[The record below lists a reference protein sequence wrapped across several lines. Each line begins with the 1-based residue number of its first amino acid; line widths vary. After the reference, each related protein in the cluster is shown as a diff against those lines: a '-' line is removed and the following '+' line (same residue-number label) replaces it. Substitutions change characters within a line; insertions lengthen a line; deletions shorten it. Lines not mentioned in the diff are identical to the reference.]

1 MNDNK
6 RDVYDILNALEE
18 AEKKK
23 SEQKN
28 SVERTQ
34 AGRNVSKSETGQERT
49 ISERR
54 ASANT
59 STVRR
64 NAEDDASKTKTMQR
78 KPADST
84 QQRTRS
90 SQTRQTSGT
99 QSMKKRPQREYEVIS
114 ENKSD
119 AKNNKKKKE
128 PKKKRTNHLARLI
141 VLLVVIVV
149 ISVSL
154 SGVIISFGR
163 DMLGVGRSNET
174 VVVTVQDGATVNDIA
189 QMLKDDGIIR
199 NPKFFRLFSKISK
212 TDSLFIAGDHEVRA
226 DMAYETLIKAL
237 TSDAISD
244 ENSVSVTFVE
254 GTTLPEA
261 AETLEIE
268 GVCDADE
275 FIEAFNKADNY
286 GLEYEKH
293 MPTFSNNSKFYKMEG
308 YLFPDTYTF
317 YKDMS
322 PDLVCQKILKNFDS
336 KFTADMYAK
345 MDSEKMSL
353 DDVIILASMVQ
364 KEAGTAEDMP
374 LVASVF
380 LNRLKDS
387 NTYPRLQSDAT
398 STYVEDTIKPHISE
412 IDQELFDAYDTY
424 TCTGLPAGAICNPGL
439 DAINAVLNPANTDY
453 YYFYSD
459 MKTGETFFA
468 ETYEEHLAN
477 IDKVNEKYGIKT
489 TDESEDSTDDSET
502 SEENNE

>member
-6 RDVYDILNALEE
+6 KDVYDILNALEE
-18 AEKKK
+18 EQKRK
-23 SEQKN
+23 SEQRN
-28 SVERTQ
+28 TAERT
-34 AGRNVSKSETGQERT
+34 V
-49 ISERR
+49 SERR
-54 ASANT
+54 VSANN
-59 STVRR
+59 SAVRR
-64 NAEDDASKTKTMQR
+64 NAEEDNSKTKTMQR
-78 KPADST
+78 NAVEQA
-84 QQRTRS
+84 QQRTGS
-90 SQTRQTSGT
+90 SQTRQTGT
-99 QSMKKRPQREYEVIS
+99 QSIKKRPQREYEVIS

-119 AKNNKKKKE
+119 AKNKKKKKE
-128 PKKKRTNHLARLI
+128 TKKKKSNHLARLFA
-141 VLLVVIVV
+141 LLAVIVV

-154 SGVIISFGR
+154 SAVIISFGR
-163 DMLGVGRSNET
+163 DMLGVGRSSET

-189 QMLKDDGIIR
+189 QMLKDDGIIK

-244 ENSVSVTFVE
+244 ENAVSVTFVE

-261 AETLEIE
+261 AEALEIE
-268 GVCDADE
+268 GVCNADD

-293 MPTFSNNSKFYKMEG
+293 MPAFSNNSKFYKMEG

-336 KFTADMYAK
+336 KITSDMYAK

-353 DDVIILASMVQ
+353 DDVIILASIVQ
-364 KEAGTAEDMP
+364 KEAGTAQDMP

-380 LNRLKDS
+380 LNRLKNS

-439 DAINAVLNPANTDY
+439 DAINAVLNPAKTDY
-453 YYFYSD
+453 FYFYSD

-489 TDESEDSTDDSET
+489 TDESDESTDDSET
-502 SEENNE
+502 SEENDE

>member
-6 RDVYDILNALEE
+6 KDVYDILNALEE
-18 AEKKK
+18 EQKRK
-23 SEQKN
+23 SEQRN
-28 SVERTQ
+28 TAERT
-34 AGRNVSKSETGQERT
+34 V
-49 ISERR
+49 SERR
-54 ASANT
+54 VSANN
-59 STVRR
+59 SAVRR
-64 NAEDDASKTKTMQR
+64 NAEEDNSKTKTMQR
-78 KPADST
+78 NAVEQA
-84 QQRTRS
+84 QQRTGS
-90 SQTRQTSGT
+90 SQTRHTGT
-99 QSMKKRPQREYEVIS
+99 QPIKKRPQREYEVIS

-119 AKNNKKKKE
+119 AKNKKKKKE
-128 PKKKRTNHLARLI
+128 TKKKKSNHLARLI
-141 VLLVVIVV
+141 ALLAVIVV

-154 SGVIISFGR
+154 SAVIISFGR
-163 DMLGVGRSNET
+163 DMLGVGRSSET

-189 QMLKDDGIIR
+189 QMLKDDGIIK

-244 ENSVSVTFVE
+244 ENAVSVTFVE

-261 AETLEIE
+261 AEALEIE
-268 GVCDADE
+268 GVCNADD

-293 MPTFSNNSKFYKMEG
+293 MPAFSNNSKFYKMEG

-336 KFTADMYAK
+336 KITPDMYAK

-353 DDVIILASMVQ
+353 DDVIILASIVQ
-364 KEAGTAEDMP
+364 KEAGTAQDMP

-380 LNRLKDS
+380 LNRLKNS

-439 DAINAVLNPANTDY
+439 DAINAVLNPAKTDY
-453 YYFYSD
+453 FYFYSD

-489 TDESEDSTDDSET
+489 TDESNESTDDSET

>member
-6 RDVYDILNALEE
+6 KDVYDILNALEE
-18 AEKKK
+18 EQKRK
-23 SEQKN
+23 SEQRN
-28 SVERTQ
+28 MAERT
-34 AGRNVSKSETGQERT
+34 V
-49 ISERR
+49 SERR
-54 ASANT
+54 VSANN
-59 STVRR
+59 SAVRR
-64 NAEDDASKTKTMQR
+64 NAEEDNSKTKTMQR
-78 KPADST
+78 NAVEQA
-84 QQRTRS
+84 QQRTGS
-90 SQTRQTSGT
+90 SQTRQTGT
-99 QSMKKRPQREYEVIS
+99 QSIKKRPQREYEVIS

-119 AKNNKKKKE
+119 AKNKKKKKE
-128 PKKKRTNHLARLI
+128 TKKKKSNHLARLFA
-141 VLLVVIVV
+141 LLAVIVV

-154 SGVIISFGR
+154 SAVIISFGR
-163 DMLGVGRSNET
+163 DMLGVGRSSET

-189 QMLKDDGIIR
+189 QMLKDDGIIK

-244 ENSVSVTFVE
+244 ENAVSVTFVE

-261 AETLEIE
+261 AEALEIE
-268 GVCDADE
+268 GVCNADD

-293 MPTFSNNSKFYKMEG
+293 MPAFSNNSKFYKMEG

-336 KFTADMYAK
+336 KITSDMYAK

-353 DDVIILASMVQ
+353 DDVIILASIVQ
-364 KEAGTAEDMP
+364 KEAGTAQDMP

-380 LNRLKDS
+380 LNRLKNS

-439 DAINAVLNPANTDY
+439 DAINAVLNSAKTDY
-453 YYFYSD
+453 FYFYSD

-489 TDESEDSTDDSET
+489 TDESDESTDDSET
-502 SEENNE
+502 SEENDE

>member
-6 RDVYDILNALEE
+6 KDVYDILNALEE
-18 AEKKK
+18 EQKRK
-23 SEQKN
+23 SEQRN
-28 SVERTQ
+28 TAERT
-34 AGRNVSKSETGQERT
+34 V
-49 ISERR
+49 SERR
-54 ASANT
+54 VSANN
-59 STVRR
+59 SAVRR
-64 NAEDDASKTKTMQR
+64 NAEEDNSKTKTMQR
-78 KPADST
+78 NAVEQA
-84 QQRTRS
+84 QQRTGS
-90 SQTRQTSGT
+90 SQTRHTGT
-99 QSMKKRPQREYEVIS
+99 QPIKKRPQREYEVIS

-119 AKNNKKKKE
+119 AKNKKKKKE
-128 PKKKRTNHLARLI
+128 TKKKKSNHLARLI
-141 VLLVVIVV
+141 ALLAVIVV

-154 SGVIISFGR
+154 SAVIISFGR
-163 DMLGVGRSNET
+163 DMLGVGRSSET

-189 QMLKDDGIIR
+189 QMLKDDGIIK

-244 ENSVSVTFVE
+244 ENAVSVTFVE

-261 AETLEIE
+261 AEALEIE
-268 GVCDADE
+268 GVCNADD

-293 MPTFSNNSKFYKMEG
+293 MPAFSNNSKFYKMEG

-336 KFTADMYAK
+336 KITSDMYAK

-353 DDVIILASMVQ
+353 DDVIILASIVQ
-364 KEAGTAEDMP
+364 KEAGTAQDMP

-380 LNRLKDS
+380 LNRLKNS

-424 TCTGLPAGAICNPGL
+424 TCTGFPAGAICNPGL
-439 DAINAVLNPANTDY
+439 DAINAVLNPAKTDY
-453 YYFYSD
+453 FYFYSD

-489 TDESEDSTDDSET
+489 TDESDESTDDSET

>member
-6 RDVYDILNALEE
+6 KDVYDILNALEE
-18 AEKKK
+18 EQKRK
-23 SEQKN
+23 SEQRN
-28 SVERTQ
+28 TAERT
-34 AGRNVSKSETGQERT
+34 V
-49 ISERR
+49 SERR
-54 ASANT
+54 VSANN
-59 STVRR
+59 SAVRR
-64 NAEDDASKTKTMQR
+64 NAEEDNSKTKTMQR
-78 KPADST
+78 NAVEQA
-84 QQRTRS
+84 QQRTGS
-90 SQTRQTSGT
+90 SQTRQTGT
-99 QSMKKRPQREYEVIS
+99 QPIKKRPQREYEVIS

-119 AKNNKKKKE
+119 EKNKKKKKE
-128 PKKKRTNHLARLI
+128 TKKKKSNHLARLI
-141 VLLVVIVV
+141 ALLAVIVV

-154 SGVIISFGR
+154 SAVIISFGR
-163 DMLGVGRSNET
+163 DMLGVGRSSET

-189 QMLKDDGIIR
+189 QMLKDDGIIK

-244 ENSVSVTFVE
+244 ENAVSVTFVE

-261 AETLEIE
+261 AEALEIE
-268 GVCDADE
+268 GVCNADD

-293 MPTFSNNSKFYKMEG
+293 MPAFSNNSKFYKMEG

-336 KFTADMYAK
+336 KITSDMYAK

-353 DDVIILASMVQ
+353 DDVIILASIVQ
-364 KEAGTAEDMP
+364 KEAGTAQDMP

-380 LNRLKDS
+380 LNRLKNS

-424 TCTGLPAGAICNPGL
+424 TCTGLPAGAICNPGR
-439 DAINAVLNPANTDY
+439 DAINAVLNPAKTDY
-453 YYFYSD
+453 FYFYSD

-477 IDKVNEKYGIKT
+477 IDKVNEKY
-489 TDESEDSTDDSET
+489 
-502 SEENNE
+502 

>member
-6 RDVYDILNALEE
+6 KDVYDILNALEE
-18 AEKKK
+18 EQKRK
-23 SEQKN
+23 SEQRN
-28 SVERTQ
+28 TAERT
-34 AGRNVSKSETGQERT
+34 V
-49 ISERR
+49 SERR
-54 ASANT
+54 VSANN
-59 STVRR
+59 SAVRR
-64 NAEDDASKTKTMQR
+64 NAEEDNSKTKTMQR
-78 KPADST
+78 NAVEQA
-84 QQRTRS
+84 QQRTGS
-90 SQTRQTSGT
+90 SQTRQTGT
-99 QSMKKRPQREYEVIS
+99 QSIKKRPQREYEVIS

-119 AKNNKKKKE
+119 AKNKKKKKE
-128 PKKKRTNHLARLI
+128 TKKKKSNHLARLFA
-141 VLLVVIVV
+141 LLAVIVV

-154 SGVIISFGR
+154 SAVIISFGR
-163 DMLGVGRSNET
+163 DMLGVGRSSET

-189 QMLKDDGIIR
+189 QMLKDDGIIK

-244 ENSVSVTFVE
+244 ENAVSVTFVE

-261 AETLEIE
+261 AEALEIE
-268 GVCDADE
+268 GVCNADD

-293 MPTFSNNSKFYKMEG
+293 MPAFSNNSKFYKMEG

-336 KFTADMYAK
+336 KITSDMYAK

-353 DDVIILASMVQ
+353 DDVIILASIVQ
-364 KEAGTAEDMP
+364 KEAGTAQDMP

-380 LNRLKDS
+380 LNRLKNS

-439 DAINAVLNPANTDY
+439 DAINAVLNPAKTDY
-453 YYFYSD
+453 FYFYSD

-489 TDESEDSTDDSET
+489 TDESDESTDDSET

>member
-6 RDVYDILNALEE
+6 KDVYDILNALEE
-18 AEKKK
+18 EQKRK
-23 SEQKN
+23 SEQRN
-28 SVERTQ
+28 TAERT
-34 AGRNVSKSETGQERT
+34 V
-49 ISERR
+49 SERR
-54 ASANT
+54 VSANN
-59 STVRR
+59 SAVRR
-64 NAEDDASKTKTMQR
+64 NAEEDNSKTKTMQR
-78 KPADST
+78 NAVEQA
-84 QQRTRS
+84 QQRTGS
-90 SQTRQTSGT
+90 SQTRHTGT
-99 QSMKKRPQREYEVIS
+99 QPIKKRPQREYEVIS

-119 AKNNKKKKE
+119 EKNKKKKKE
-128 PKKKRTNHLARLI
+128 TKKKKSNHLARLI
-141 VLLVVIVV
+141 ALLAVIVV

-154 SGVIISFGR
+154 SAVIISFGR
-163 DMLGVGRSNET
+163 DMLGVGRSSET

-189 QMLKDDGIIR
+189 QMLKDDGIIK

-244 ENSVSVTFVE
+244 ENAVSVTFVE

-261 AETLEIE
+261 AEALEIE
-268 GVCDADE
+268 GVCNADD

-293 MPTFSNNSKFYKMEG
+293 MPAFSNNSKFYKMEG

-336 KFTADMYAK
+336 KITSDMYAK

-353 DDVIILASMVQ
+353 DDVIILASIVQ
-364 KEAGTAEDMP
+364 KEAGTAQDMP

-380 LNRLKDS
+380 LNRLKNS

-439 DAINAVLNPANTDY
+439 DAINAVLNPAKTDY
-453 YYFYSD
+453 FYFYSD

-489 TDESEDSTDDSET
+489 TDESDESTDDSET
-502 SEENNE
+502 SEENDE

>member
-6 RDVYDILNALEE
+6 KDVYDILNALEE
-18 AEKKK
+18 EQKRK
-23 SEQKN
+23 SEQRN
-28 SVERTQ
+28 TAERT
-34 AGRNVSKSETGQERT
+34 V
-49 ISERR
+49 SERR
-54 ASANT
+54 VSANN
-59 STVRR
+59 SAVRR
-64 NAEDDASKTKTMQR
+64 NAEEDNSKTKTMQR
-78 KPADST
+78 NAVEQAK
-84 QQRTRS
+84 QRTGS
-90 SQTRQTSGT
+90 SQTRHTGT
-99 QSMKKRPQREYEVIS
+99 QPIKKRPQREYEVIS

-119 AKNNKKKKE
+119 AKNKKKKKE
-128 PKKKRTNHLARLI
+128 TKKKKSNHLARLFA
-141 VLLVVIVV
+141 LLAVIVV

-154 SGVIISFGR
+154 SAVIISFGR
-163 DMLGVGRSNET
+163 DMLGVGRSSET

-189 QMLKDDGIIR
+189 QMLKDDGIIK

-244 ENSVSVTFVE
+244 ENAVSVTFVE

-261 AETLEIE
+261 AEALEIE
-268 GVCDADE
+268 GVCNADD

-293 MPTFSNNSKFYKMEG
+293 MPAFSNNSKFYKMEG

-336 KFTADMYAK
+336 KITSDMYAK

-353 DDVIILASMVQ
+353 DDVIILASIVQ
-364 KEAGTAEDMP
+364 KEAGTAQDMP

-380 LNRLKDS
+380 LNRLKNS

-439 DAINAVLNPANTDY
+439 DAINAVLNPAKTDY
-453 YYFYSD
+453 FYFYSD

-489 TDESEDSTDDSET
+489 TDESDESTDDSET

>member
-6 RDVYDILNALEE
+6 KDVYDILNALEE
-18 AEKKK
+18 EQKRK
-23 SEQKN
+23 SEQRN
-28 SVERTQ
+28 MAERT
-34 AGRNVSKSETGQERT
+34 V
-49 ISERR
+49 SERR
-54 ASANT
+54 VSANN
-59 STVRR
+59 SAVRR
-64 NAEDDASKTKTMQR
+64 NAEEDNSKTKTMQR
-78 KPADST
+78 NAVEQA
-84 QQRTRS
+84 QQRTGS
-90 SQTRQTSGT
+90 SQTRHTGT
-99 QSMKKRPQREYEVIS
+99 QPIKKRPQREYEVIS

-119 AKNNKKKKE
+119 EKNKKKKKE
-128 PKKKRTNHLARLI
+128 TKKKKSNHLARLI
-141 VLLVVIVV
+141 ALLAVIVV

-154 SGVIISFGR
+154 SAVIISFGR
-163 DMLGVGRSNET
+163 DMLGVGRSSET

-189 QMLKDDGIIR
+189 QMLKDDGIIK

-244 ENSVSVTFVE
+244 ENAVSVTFVE

-261 AETLEIE
+261 AEALEIE
-268 GVCDADE
+268 GVCNADD

-293 MPTFSNNSKFYKMEG
+293 MPAFSNNSKFYKMEG

-336 KFTADMYAK
+336 KITSDMYAK

-353 DDVIILASMVQ
+353 DDVIILASIVQ
-364 KEAGTAEDMP
+364 KEAGTAQDMP

-380 LNRLKDS
+380 LNRLKNS

-424 TCTGLPAGAICNPGL
+424 TCTGLPAGAICNPGR
-439 DAINAVLNPANTDY
+439 DAINAVLNPAKTDY
-453 YYFYSD
+453 FYFYSD

-489 TDESEDSTDDSET
+489 TDESDESTDDSET
-502 SEENNE
+502 SEENDE

>member
-6 RDVYDILNALEE
+6 KDVYDILNALEE
-18 AEKKK
+18 EQKRK
-23 SEQKN
+23 SEQRN
-28 SVERTQ
+28 MAERT
-34 AGRNVSKSETGQERT
+34 V
-49 ISERR
+49 SERR
-54 ASANT
+54 VSANN
-59 STVRR
+59 SAVRR
-64 NAEDDASKTKTMQR
+64 NAEEDNSKTKTMQR
-78 KPADST
+78 NAVEQA
-84 QQRTRS
+84 QQRTGS
-90 SQTRQTSGT
+90 SQTRHTGT
-99 QSMKKRPQREYEVIS
+99 QPIKKRPQREYEVIS

-119 AKNNKKKKE
+119 AKNKKKKKE
-128 PKKKRTNHLARLI
+128 TKKKKSNHLARLFA
-141 VLLVVIVV
+141 LLAVIVV

-154 SGVIISFGR
+154 SAVIISFGR
-163 DMLGVGRSNET
+163 DMLGVGRSSET

-189 QMLKDDGIIR
+189 QMLKDDGIIK

-244 ENSVSVTFVE
+244 ENAVSVTFVE

-261 AETLEIE
+261 AEALEIE
-268 GVCDADE
+268 GVCNADD

-293 MPTFSNNSKFYKMEG
+293 MPAFSNNSKFYKMEG

-336 KFTADMYAK
+336 KITSDMYAK

-353 DDVIILASMVQ
+353 DDVIILASIVQ
-364 KEAGTAEDMP
+364 KEAGTAQDMP

-380 LNRLKDS
+380 LNRLKNS

-439 DAINAVLNPANTDY
+439 DAINAVLNPAKTDY
-453 YYFYSD
+453 FYFYSD

-489 TDESEDSTDDSET
+489 TDESDESTDDSET
-502 SEENNE
+502 SEENDE

>member
-6 RDVYDILNALEE
+6 KDVYDILNALEE
-18 AEKKK
+18 EQKRK
-23 SEQKN
+23 SEQRN
-28 SVERTQ
+28 TAERT
-34 AGRNVSKSETGQERT
+34 V
-49 ISERR
+49 SERR
-54 ASANT
+54 VSANN
-59 STVRR
+59 SAVRR
-64 NAEDDASKTKTMQR
+64 NAEEDNSKTKTMQR
-78 KPADST
+78 NAVEQA
-84 QQRTRS
+84 QQRTGS
-90 SQTRQTSGT
+90 SQTRQTGT
-99 QSMKKRPQREYEVIS
+99 QPIKKRPQREYEVIS

-119 AKNNKKKKE
+119 EKNKKKKKE
-128 PKKKRTNHLARLI
+128 TKKKKSNHLARLI
-141 VLLVVIVV
+141 ALLAVIVV

-154 SGVIISFGR
+154 SAVIISFGR
-163 DMLGVGRSNET
+163 DMLGVGRSSET

-189 QMLKDDGIIR
+189 QMLKDDGIIK

-244 ENSVSVTFVE
+244 ENAVSVTFVE

-261 AETLEIE
+261 AEALEIE
-268 GVCDADE
+268 GVCNADD

-293 MPTFSNNSKFYKMEG
+293 MPAFSNNSKFYKMEG

-336 KFTADMYAK
+336 KITSDMYAK

-353 DDVIILASMVQ
+353 DDVIILASIVQ
-364 KEAGTAEDMP
+364 KEAGTAQDMP

-380 LNRLKDS
+380 LNRLKNS

-439 DAINAVLNPANTDY
+439 DAINAVLNPAKTDY
-453 YYFYSD
+453 FYFYSD

-489 TDESEDSTDDSET
+489 TDESDESTDDSET
-502 SEENNE
+502 SEENDE

>member
-1 MNDNK
+1 
-6 RDVYDILNALEE
+6 
-18 AEKKK
+18 
-23 SEQKN
+23 
-28 SVERTQ
+28 
-34 AGRNVSKSETGQERT
+34 
-49 ISERR
+49 
-54 ASANT
+54 
-59 STVRR
+59 
-64 NAEDDASKTKTMQR
+64 
-78 KPADST
+78 
-84 QQRTRS
+84 
-90 SQTRQTSGT
+90 
-99 QSMKKRPQREYEVIS
+99 
-114 ENKSD
+114 
-119 AKNNKKKKE
+119 
-128 PKKKRTNHLARLI
+128 
-141 VLLVVIVV
+141 
-149 ISVSL
+149 
-154 SGVIISFGR
+154 
-163 DMLGVGRSNET
+163 
-174 VVVTVQDGATVNDIA
+174 
-189 QMLKDDGIIR
+189 MLKDDGIIK

-244 ENSVSVTFVE
+244 ENAVSVTFVE

-261 AETLEIE
+261 AEALEIE
-268 GVCDADE
+268 GVCNADD

-293 MPTFSNNSKFYKMEG
+293 MPAFSN
-308 YLFPDTYTF
+308 DTYTF

-336 KFTADMYAK
+336 KITSDMYAK

-353 DDVIILASMVQ
+353 DDVIILASIVQ
-364 KEAGTAEDMP
+364 KEAGTAQDMP

-380 LNRLKDS
+380 LNRLKNS

-439 DAINAVLNPANTDY
+439 DAINAVLNPAKTDY
-453 YYFYSD
+453 FYFYSD

-489 TDESEDSTDDSET
+489 TDESDESTDDSET
-502 SEENNE
+502 SEENDE

>member
-6 RDVYDILNALEE
+6 KDVYDILNALEE
-18 AEKKK
+18 EQKRK
-23 SEQKN
+23 SEQRN
-28 SVERTQ
+28 TAERT
-34 AGRNVSKSETGQERT
+34 V
-49 ISERR
+49 SERR
-54 ASANT
+54 VSANN
-59 STVRR
+59 SAVRR
-64 NAEDDASKTKTMQR
+64 NAEEDNSKTKTMQR
-78 KPADST
+78 NAVEQA
-84 QQRTRS
+84 QQRTGS
-90 SQTRQTSGT
+90 SQTRQTGT
-99 QSMKKRPQREYEVIS
+99 QPIKKRPQREYEVIS

-119 AKNNKKKKE
+119 AKNKKKKKE
-128 PKKKRTNHLARLI
+128 TKKKKSNHLARLI
-141 VLLVVIVV
+141 ALLAVIVV

-154 SGVIISFGR
+154 SAVIISFGR
-163 DMLGVGRSNET
+163 DMLGVGRSSET

-189 QMLKDDGIIR
+189 QMLKDDGIIK

-244 ENSVSVTFVE
+244 ENAVSVTFVE

-261 AETLEIE
+261 AEALEIE
-268 GVCDADE
+268 GVCNADD

-293 MPTFSNNSKFYKMEG
+293 MPAFSNNSKFYKMEG

-336 KFTADMYAK
+336 KITSDMYAK

-353 DDVIILASMVQ
+353 DDVIILASIVQ
-364 KEAGTAEDMP
+364 KEAGTAQDMP

-380 LNRLKDS
+380 LNRLKNS

-439 DAINAVLNPANTDY
+439 DAINAVLNPAKTDY
-453 YYFYSD
+453 FYFYSD

-489 TDESEDSTDDSET
+489 TDESDESTDDSET
-502 SEENNE
+502 SEENDE